1 MSNNLLASGSFYLK
15 VFETCCVHH
24 ASTHVSYVLLLIKLF
39 FQIWTST
46 HSVFISILHNSPT
59 FFWNRA
65 GKLIIFALRAT
76 CVQTLHYFLQARNSI
91 SLWTVHPFMVN
102 SILIFWC
109 SDFTS
114 RWRRHFCTLGL
125 ILTKDSFDSE
135 ASNRCWICC
144 SGIFGDS
151 RPVFSGFT
159 CISYFGQHLTLTQI

>member
-1 MSNNLLASGSFYLK
+1 MLRPPCIHSCFLCSAVNKTSFSDLDINTFCFY
-15 VFETCCVHH
+15 F
-24 ASTHVSYVLLLIKLF
+24 
-39 FQIWTST
+39 
-46 HSVFISILHNSPT
+46 HSAQQPN

-109 SDFTS
+109 SGFTS
-114 RWRRHFCTLGL
+114 WWRRHFCTLGL

-151 RPVFSGFT
+151 RPLFSGFT
-159 CISYFGQHLTLTQI
+159 CISYFGVFWAAFNINSDIILPHVLYML